1 MIKKQLYLLFTR
13 RVCGGAVQADVLI
26 GPTGEL
32 AENRRE
38 FVKSFFYIYFLN
50 ISKMKSLVFI
60 LLLSIVFFQ
69 VVSSSDQESD
79 DDFAEID
86 NDFDEFDFD
95 DTADDSSKIKQEK
108 NPEHSEPITDFDDEE
123 EDEEFETKPSNFEDI
138 EDAVVEDVDSESKI

>member
-1 MIKKQLYLLFTR
+1 MGFTR

-50 ISKMKSLVFI
+50 ISKMKSLIFI

-79 DDFAEID
+79 DDFSEID

-108 NPEHSEPITDFDDEE
+108 KSRTF
-123 EDEEFETKPSNFEDI
+123 
-138 EDAVVEDVDSESKI
+138 